1 MGALYRRNGNG
12 ISAKW
17 QRNIDEMAMEYR
29 RNGNGISAEQ
39 QWNIGEMVMSAS
51 QKADFVMESSLKKR
65 VLGGLVVQEAR
76 MMKC

>member
-1 MGALYRRNGNG
+1 MRFIGGTVTA
-12 ISAKW
+12 
-17 QRNIDEMAMEYR
+17 YR

-39 QWNIGEMVMSAS
+39 QRNIGEMVMSAS

-65 VLGGLVVQEAR
+65 VLGGLVVREAR